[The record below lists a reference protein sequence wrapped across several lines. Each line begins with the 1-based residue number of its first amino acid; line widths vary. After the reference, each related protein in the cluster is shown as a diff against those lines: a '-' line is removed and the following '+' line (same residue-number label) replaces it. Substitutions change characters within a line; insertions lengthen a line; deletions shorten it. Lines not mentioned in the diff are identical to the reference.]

1 MPTTTTAFPFFD
13 NRNRNND
20 VRGVAGGGVEY
31 AFTHNLTVKVEGL
44 YVFGN
49 NNNRNDNFFGL
60 NGFGTG
66 GGVVGVSNTGAPIIA
81 TATNNF
87 AFGFDN
93 RRRDDIAIVRAGLNY
108 KFSWW

>member
-1 MPTTTTAFPFFD
+1 MHVGFGGA
-13 NRNRNND
+13 D
-20 VRGVAGGGVEY
+20 VGPVVGGGVEY
-31 AFTHNLTVKVEGL
+31 AFTNNLTVKVEGL

-66 GGVVGVSNTGAPIIA
+66 GGVVGVTNTGAPVIA
-81 TATNNF
+81 AANNNF

-93 RRRDDIAIVRAGLNY
+93 RRRDDIAIVRAGLNW
-108 KFSWW
+108 KFNSWIW